1 MTATAIPLSSSSA
14 FYDFTTSQSQA
25 YGTNSMAQLDANYYG
40 MIGGDGNADGIV
52 DYPNDILNLWFP
64 NFGLNGYM
72 NSDYNMDGSI
82 DYPNDI
88 LNLWFPNFGLSTQVQ

>member
-1 MTATAIPLSSSSA
+1 MV
-14 FYDFTTSQSQA
+14 
-25 YGTNSMAQLDANYYG
+25 QLDASYYG
-40 MIGGDGNADGIV
+40 MIGGDGNADGAV

-72 NSDYNMDGSI
+72 DSDNNMDGSV

-88 LNLWFPNFGLSTQVQ
+88 LSIWFPDFGLSTQVP